1 MGAIWWGLA
10 KGVFIITTGAIIGYA
25 AADWIGVLIVVA
37 FCSALGLL
45 WQFYYLFK
53 LAAWLDKPQQ
63 DTIPH
68 PIDGMWRGVF
78 ASLARYAQDKGERKR
93 KLAQSLSRFNRAA
106 DAMPNGVLV
115 LDADGQITWMNRLAV
130 EHLNLDPQHDWG
142 KVLADVMPADTL
154 QTFLHTPLENS
165 IEYKLVLP
173 KKPVGE
179 RFVNVI
185 RVPFDDTDQLL
196 ITRDISEAE
205 QLHATRTAFVANVS
219 HELRTPLTVING
231 FLETMAE
238 TADLPAEQT
247 QRFIGL
253 MRKEGV
259 RMQNLL
265 ADLLTLSRLE
275 SGVEAEHTP
284 INLSQLVE
292 LLVEDAEHLS
302 DSQHHITAEIQ
313 ENLWVKGVYTDLYN
327 GLSNI
332 IFNAVR
338 YTPAGGDIAVHLT
351 ELPNHNPFTLPEIR
365 FSVRDNGPGI
375 DAKHIPHLTER
386 FYRVDKGRSRQTG
399 GTGLGLAITKH
410 ALAEHHAVLTIHSE
424 VGVGSEFSTVFKQ
437 LDYSAFQAAS
447 ADASAESA
455 VENTTAGA

>member
-1 MGAIWWGLA
+1 MGVVWWGLA
-10 KGVFIITTGAIIGYA
+10 KGIFITAVCVIVGFAV
-25 AADWIGVLIVVA
+25 ADWNGALAALAVCTA
-37 FCSALGLL
+37 FGLL
-45 WQFYYLFK
+45 VQFYYLLK
-53 LAAWLDKPQQ
+53 LASWLEKPQS
-63 DTIPH
+63 DTVPQ
-68 PIDGMWRGVF
+68 PADGMWRGIF
-78 ASLARYAQDKGERKR
+78 SALLQYAQGRDERKR
-93 KLAQSLSRFNRAA
+93 KLAQSLMRFNRATE
-106 DAMPNGVLV
+106 AMPNGVLV
-115 LDADGQITWMNRLAV
+115 LDSGGKITWVNRLAV

-142 KVLADVMPADTL
+142 RALAEVMPDGTL
-154 QTFLHTPLENS
+154 QEFLDTPLEQS

-179 RFVNVI
+179 RFVHVI

-205 QLHATRTAFVANVS
+205 QLNATRTAFVANVS

-231 FLETMAE
+231 FLETMAD
-238 TADLPAEQT
+238 TPDLPAEQS

-253 MRKEGV
+253 MRKEGS

-275 SGVEAEHTP
+275 SGVAAEHTP
-284 INLSQLVE
+284 INLSQLTA
-292 LLVEDAEHLS
+292 LLVEDGQHLS
-302 DSQHHITAEIQ
+302 GSRHTVSADIQ
-313 ENLWVKGVYTDLYN
+313 DDLWVRGVYTDLYN

-338 YTPAGGDIAVHLT
+338 YTPTGGSIEVRLH

-375 DAKHIPHLTER
+375 AAQHIPHLTER
-386 FYRVDKGRSRQTG
+386 FYRVDKGRSRRTG

-410 ALAEHHAVLTIHSE
+410 ALAEHHAVLSIHSE
-424 VGVGSEFSTVFKQ
+424 VGIGSEFSTVFKQ
-437 LDYSAFQAAS
+437 LDKQSIAAHTD
-447 ADASAESA
+447 DAGHQKEIEAA
-455 VENTTAGA
+455 